1 MVDTANVQLFS
12 KIQLG
17 CISNCALFFLS
28 ANPLLL
34 GASTSLAQS
43 QKGCNQQADL
53 HLREI
58 IKTGGHFHSVIPSQV
73 PGITILA
80 RQDSILM
87 GQRQL
92 LGLRFA
98 AVSEIIDHGAAAFN
112 GIVDGLDNK
121 AIDAL
126 PGAKILD
133 DDEVASMMI
142 GNLSEDARRA
152 VGHMVLLQDLPPAA
166 VGSVAEASLHQI
178 DHRIQELQQVRQ
190 QIKAMADGTWT
201 HPRFTSQ

>member
-1 MVDTANVQLFS
+1 MFS
-12 KIQLG
+12 CSRKYNLAVSAIARFSSSPPIRSSLERQQAWLKAKKA
-17 CISNCALFFLS
+17 ALI
-28 ANPLLL
+28 A
-34 GASTSLAQS
+34 
-43 QKGCNQQADL
+43 NQQAEL

-58 IKTGGHFHSVIPSQV
+58 IKTGRHYHSSIRSQV

-80 RQDSILM
+80 LQDSILM

-126 PGAKILD
+126 PGVKILD